1 MNPTVQPEIRQARN
15 PLKPMIHTVEN
26 GPEILTSSFVRMGG
40 IGPETAQNRPMLSH
54 YVTH

>member
-26 GPEILTSSFVRMGG
+26 GPEILTSSFVRMGD
-40 IGPETAQNRPMLSH
+40 IGPETARCSATM
-54 YVTH
+54 